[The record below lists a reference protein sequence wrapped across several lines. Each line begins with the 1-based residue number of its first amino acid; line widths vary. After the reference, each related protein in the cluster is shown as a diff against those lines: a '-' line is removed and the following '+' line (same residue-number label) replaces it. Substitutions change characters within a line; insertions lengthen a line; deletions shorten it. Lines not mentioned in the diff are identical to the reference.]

1 MQGLRPAT
9 PGKMFGFGTSNSMPL
24 LQVTG
29 LTRRFGGL
37 VAVNRLDF
45 MVETGE
51 ILGLIGPNG
60 AGKTTVFSLLTG
72 FLRPDNG
79 HIIFDGGPL
88 GALPP
93 HKICLRGMVR
103 TFQNLKPFP
112 RLTIRENVMV
122 GALARTSNRELAARY
137 AAEALKLMGLADM
150 ANRMPNEL
158 PIGHLKLLEMAK
170 ALGTK
175 PRLLLLD
182 EPYAGLTPAEGS
194 HFGELLLRIRNGGV
208 TICLI
213 EHVMRYVMAVC
224 DRIVVLHHGVKIAEG
239 QAAAVAG
246 DPAVIKAYLGK
257 AYAGS

>member
-1 MQGLRPAT
+1 M
-9 PGKMFGFGTSNSMPL
+9 SL

-45 MVETGE
+45 ALESGE

-72 FLRPDNG
+72 FLRPDSG
-79 HIIFDGGPL
+79 QIVFDGASL
-88 GALPP
+88 GGLRP
-93 HKICLRGMVR
+93 HRICLRGMVR

-122 GALARTSNRELAARY
+122 GALARTADREQAARN
-137 AAEALKLMGLADM
+137 AAQALELMGLADM

-170 ALGTK
+170 ALATK

-182 EPYAGLTPAEGS
+182 EPYAGLTPAEGA
-194 HFGELLLRIRNGGV
+194 HFGDLLLRIRDSGV

-213 EHVMRYVMAVC
+213 EHVMRYVMAIC
-224 DRIVVLHHGVKIAEG
+224 QRIVVLHHGVKIAEG
-239 QAAAVAG
+239 KAADVAG

-257 AYAGS
+257 AHA